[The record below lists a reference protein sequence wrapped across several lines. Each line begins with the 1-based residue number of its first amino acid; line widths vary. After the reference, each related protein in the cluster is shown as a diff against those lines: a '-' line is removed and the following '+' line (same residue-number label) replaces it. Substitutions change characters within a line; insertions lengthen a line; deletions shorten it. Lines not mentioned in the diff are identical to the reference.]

1 MKKMKTGAE
10 KRAPKAV
17 IFASTALICVVAFVI
32 VNTLVLSSMIG
43 ELERR
48 TSSAEIEYTEFEE
61 LYEDFVGMRTYL
73 SITVNH
79 DDIATVEEEFDEIR
93 GALAIDDKETA
104 AIAKSRLLG
113 ALGHLGRL
121 SGFNIDS
128 II

>member
-1 MKKMKTGAE
+1 M
-10 KRAPKAV
+10 RAPKAV
-17 IFASTALICVVAFVI
+17 IFAVAALICVVAFVI
-32 VNTLVLSSMIG
+32 VNTLVLSRMIG
-43 ELERR
+43 ELEQR
-48 TSSAEIEYTEFEE
+48 TRSAEMEHTEFEK

-79 DDIATVEEEFDEIR
+79 DDIATVEEEFEEIR

-113 ALGHLGRL
+113 ALRHLGRL
-121 SGFNIDS
+121 SGFNMDS

>member
-1 MKKMKTGAE
+1 MKRGA
-10 KRAPKAV
+10 KRHAPKAV
-17 IFASTALICVVAFVI
+17 IFSIVTLVCVVAFVI

-48 TSSAEIEYTEFEE
+48 TSAAEIEYTEFEE
-61 LYEDFVGMRTYL
+61 LYEYFVGMRTYL

-79 DDIATVEEEFDEIR
+79 DDIATVEEEFEEIR

-104 AIAKSRLLG
+104 TIAKSRLLG
-113 ALGHLGRL
+113 ALRHLGRL
-121 SGFNIDS
+121 SGFNMDS